1 VKASDSGRLASLEER
16 VDLFGSVAAVTAE
29 RAHGMELA
37 GVGPSGDRLGVHVEE
52 QGYFAWGEQ
61 VMGLHV
67 ASLMT
72 KVGLEIS
79 PQAHLSINS
88 ASDQLLTSPE

>member
-1 VKASDSGRLASLEER
+1 
-16 VDLFGSVAAVTAE
+16 VDLICSVAAVTAE
-29 RAHGMELA
+29 RAHRMEFA
-37 GVGPSGDRLGVHVEE
+37 GVGPTGDRLGVHVEE
-52 QGYFAWGEQ
+52 QGYFARGEQ
-61 VMGLHV
+61 MLGLHW

-88 ASDQLLTSPE
+88 ASDQLLTSPG